1 MMDRLYSV
9 TKDECGRLLKTDTK
23 NGLSDSE
30 AKKRLKRDGKNRLK
44 DRKRKSIIMMFL
56 SQLNDFMVIILLVS
70 ALISFITALINQE
83 GFYDSLIIL
92 AIVLLNSI
100 IGTVE
105 EFKAQKSLE
114 ALKKLSAPHAS
125 VIRDGKEKSILA
137 EEVVKGDVLVLRS
150 GDIVSADC
158 RIIEAFTLS
167 ADESALTGESEPA
180 EKSADIIPSD
190 THSLG
195 DIKNMLFSSTFITNG
210 SAKAI
215 VTQTGMDTEIG
226 KIASMLSERESTETP
241 LQKYLSHIGK
251 VLGIGAI
258 LICAFIFLIG
268 ILKNMDV
275 AQMFITSVSLA
286 VAAIPEGLVAI
297 VTITLALGVTRLSKH
312 NAIIRNLPSVETLG
326 LATVICSDKTGTLTE
341 NKMSVSKLEASD
353 IKLLLRYGLICTEN
367 NTKNPTE
374 LAIINAAKEKGIDN
388 YQKEFLDIIPF
399 NSKDK
404 SMSVMV
410 KDGDGYLSIIKG
422 ASEKVLEKCDMFY
435 DGAKAIPL
443 TNAIKSKIKRSE
455 DKWARD
461 GLRVIAICYR
471 VDNIKPKKIPDSH
484 FVFLGIL
491 GLWDA
496 PRREAHDAVL
506 KCTRAGIMPI
516 MITGDH
522 KETAKSIAISCG
534 ICDENDTVITGA
546 ELDKMNDTEL
556 ISKIRDIHVFARV
569 TPLHKLRIV
578 KAWQSIGEV
587 VAMTGDGVNDAPAL
601 KRADIGCSMGINGTD
616 VAKDASDM
624 VLADDNF
631 ATIVLA
637 IREGRTIFKNIK
649 KAVHFLLSSNIGE
662 VFAVFCGVV
671 FGLSSPLTAS
681 QLLWINLVT
690 DSLPAIA
697 LGIDKG
703 GDSIME
709 VPPHKG
715 TLFTKSMWLMMVIE
729 GTIIG
734 TVSLIAFLT
743 GLRFFNDLQ
752 TARTMAF
759 AVLSISELVQA
770 FNVRSDDSIFPIL
783 FTNKQLNLAFLIGV
797 VLTILIISVPS
808 LAVVFGVVAL
818 GPIKWLIVFCLS
830 LLPLIISEAQKK
842 LNKNLKRN

>member
-1 MMDRLYSV
+1 MDRLYSV
-9 TKDECGRLLKTDTK
+9 TKEECRRLLKTDTK

-70 ALISFITALINQE
+70 ALISFVTALINQE

-180 EKSADIIPSD
+180 EKSADTIPSD

-215 VTQTGMDTEIG
+215 VTQTGMDTQIG
-226 KIASMLSERESTETP
+226 KIASMLSEKESAETP

-341 NKMSVSKLEASD
+341 NKMSVSKLQSED
-353 IKLLLRYGLICTEN
+353 TKLLLRYGLICTEN

-374 LAIINAAKEKGIDN
+374 LAIINAAKENGISN
-388 YQKEFLDIIPF
+388 YEKEFLDITPF

-410 KDGDGYLSIIKG
+410 KNGDGYLSIIKG

-435 DGAKAIPL
+435 DGTKAVTL
-443 TNAIKSKIKRSE
+443 TNAVKSKIRRNE
-455 DKWARD
+455 DKWAKD

-471 VDNIKPKKIPDSH
+471 IDDIKPKKIPDSH

-506 KCTRAGIMPI
+506 KCKRAGIMPI

-522 KETAKSIAISCG
+522 KETAKSIAIRCG

-546 ELDKMNDTEL
+546 ELDKMNDKEL

-662 VFAVFCGVV
+662 VFAVFCGVF

-709 VPPHKG
+709 APPHKG

-734 TVSLIAFLT
+734 TVSLIAFLI
-743 GLRFFNDLQ
+743 GLRFFNDIKI
-752 TARTMAF
+752 ARTMAF

-770 FNVRSDDSIFPIL
+770 FNVRSEDSVFPIL

-797 VLTILIISVPS
+797 VLTILIISIPS
-808 LAVVFGVVAL
+808 LAAVFGVMAL
-818 GPIKWLIVFCLS
+818 SPIKWFIVFCLS

-842 LNKNLKRN
+842 LNKKLKRN

>member
-1 MMDRLYSV
+1 MDRLYSV
-9 TKDECGRLLKTDTK
+9 TKEECRRLLKTDTK

-44 DRKRKSIIMMFL
+44 DRKRKSIVMMFL

-70 ALISFITALINQE
+70 ALISFVTALINQE

-180 EKSADIIPSD
+180 EKSADTIPSD

-215 VTQTGMDTEIG
+215 VTQTGMDTQIG
-226 KIASMLSERESTETP
+226 KIASMLSEKESAETP

-341 NKMSVSKLEASD
+341 NKMSVSKLQSED
-353 IKLLLRYGLICTEN
+353 TKLLLRYGLICTEN

-374 LAIINAAKEKGIDN
+374 LAIINAAKENGINN
-388 YQKEFLDIIPF
+388 YEKEFLDITPF

-410 KDGDGYLSIIKG
+410 KDGDGYLSVIKG

-435 DGAKAIPL
+435 DGTKAVTL
-443 TNAIKSKIKRSE
+443 TNAIKSKIRRNE

-471 VDNIKPKKIPDSH
+471 IDDIKPKKIPDSH

-506 KCTRAGIMPI
+506 KCKRAGIMPI

-546 ELDKMNDTEL
+546 ELDKMNDKEL

-662 VFAVFCGVV
+662 VFAVFCGVF

-709 VPPHKG
+709 APPHKG

-734 TVSLIAFLT
+734 TVSLIAFLI
-743 GLRFFNDLQ
+743 GLRFFNDIKI
-752 TARTMAF
+752 ARTMAF
-759 AVLSISELVQA
+759 AVLSVSELVQA
-770 FNVRSDDSIFPIL
+770 FNVRSEDSVFPIL
-783 FTNKQLNLAFLIGV
+783 LTNKQLNLAFLIGV
-797 VLTILIISVPS
+797 VLTILIISIPS
-808 LAVVFGVVAL
+808 LAAVFGVMAL
-818 GPIKWLIVFCLS
+818 SPIKWFIVFCLS

-842 LNKNLKRN
+842 LNKKLKRN